1 MKRTFRIVPTLLLAI
16 AIPTVVMSQ
25 SVSSRDARATRE
37 ARTARENRVMTVDV
51 AAALELAAAV
61 TSAMGP
67 SIASA
72 TALAAN
78 IAPAVAS
85 ATAIAAQAPAMMSS
99 AMTSASEALTSTS
112 IVFPSR
118 FSGGEVLTQG
128 DSALRAAQ
136 RVLQDGDFREAAR
149 MFALIVER
157 YPRSAQAPDA
167 LYWQAY
173 SLYKA
178 GSSSNLSAALEAL
191 SDLNRL
197 YPSSG
202 ANRSDGRS
210 LRQRVCGELAQ
221 RGDEA
226 CAREVVSTARGTG
239 QNSNQGSSSTSGQ
252 QSCPRDDDD
261 NDERI
266 MALNA
271 LINMNSESAV
281 PILEKVLAKRDECSR
296 ALRKKAVFLISQKHT
311 ENVADILIKTARE
324 DPSPDVREQAVFW
337 LSNVRDPRVLDLLAE
352 MAMNNSDAAIQEK
365 AIFSLS
371 NSRSERAT
379 QILRDIAQRENAS
392 KSAREKAIF
401 WLGNRRDAQA
411 TEFLKSLYTRLTD
424 KDLKDRVI
432 FSIANQRGPGSGE
445 WLINIAMNERESIEV
460 RKQAL
465 FWAGNQRA
473 ASVPDIATLYD
484 RIGDK
489 EMKEQIIFV
498 LSQNK
503 AAPAVD
509 KLMDIARRDSD
520 RELRSKA
527 IFWLGQSRD
536 PRVLKFLEEVIN
548 R

>member
-1 MKRTFRIVPTLLLAI
+1 MKSTFQVLSLITLLMPAVLS
-16 AIPTVVMSQ
+16 SQ
-25 SVSSRDARATRE
+25 SSRDSRAMRDARATRE
-37 ARTARENRVMTVDV
+37 ARVSSTIGVDI
-51 AAALELAAAV
+51 AAAL
-61 TSAMGP
+61 
-67 SIASA
+67 A
-72 TALAAN
+72 TAEAILPQVPALMASV
-78 IAPAVAS
+78 APAMTTGA
-85 ATAIAAQAPAMMSS
+85 AIAAQAPMIVAE
-99 AMTSASEALTSTS
+99 AMTGATSALASTS
-112 IVFPSR
+112 IVFPLGPSTEFER
-118 FSGGEVLTQG
+118 QA
-128 DSALRAAQ
+128 DSSLAAAK
-136 RVLQDGDFREAAR
+136 RVMEDGDYREAAR
-149 MFALIVER
+149 MFARVAER
-157 YPRSAQAPDA
+157 YPRSAQAPEA
-167 LYWQAY
+167 LYWQAF
-173 SLYKA
+173 SLYRA
-178 GSSSNLSAALEAL
+178 GSSSSLSSALAALD
-191 SDLNRL
+191 DLNRL
-197 YPSSG
+197 YPTSG
-202 ANRSDGRS
+202 PNRNEAGT
-210 LRQRVCGELAQ
+210 LRVRVCGELAR

-226 CAREVVSTARGTG
+226 CAREVVSAA
-239 QNSNQGSSSTSGQ
+239 SPASSSQGGG

-271 LINMNSESAV
+271 LLNMNSESAV
-281 PILEKVLAKRDECSR
+281 PILERVLAKRDDCSK
-296 ALRKKAVFLISQKHT
+296 ALRKKAVFLISQKRT

-324 DPSPDVREQAVFW
+324 DPSPEVREQAVFW
-337 LSNVRDPRVLDLLAE
+337 LSNVRDPRVVDLLAE
-352 MAMNNSDAAIQEK
+352 MAMNNNDPTIQDK

-371 NSRSERAT
+371 NTRSERAS
-379 QILRDIAQRENAS
+379 QVLRDIAQRENAS
-392 KSAREKAIF
+392 KHAREQAIF

-473 ASVPDIATLYD
+473 ASLTDIASLYD

-503 AAPAVD
+503 AEPAVD
-509 KLMDIARRDSD
+509 KLMDIARRDTD

-536 PRVLKFLEEVIN
+536 PRVVKFLEELIN

>member
-1 MKRTFRIVPTLLLAI
+1 MKRTFRVVPTLLLAI
-16 AIPTVVMSQ
+16 AMPTVVASQ
-25 SVSSRDARATRE
+25 SVPSRDSRAT
-37 ARTARENRVMTVDV
+37 RENRVMTVDL

-61 TSAMGP
+61 TSALGP

-72 TALAAN
+72 SAIAAN
-78 IAPAVAS
+78 VAPAVAS
-85 ATAIAAQAPAMMSS
+85 ATAIAAPTPAIVST
-99 AMTSASEALTSTS
+99 AMTGITEALTSTS
-112 IVFPSR
+112 IAFPSQFAR
-118 FSGGEVLTQG
+118 SEVLTQG

-136 RVLQDGDFREAAR
+136 RVLQDGDFREAAQ
-149 MFALIVER
+149 MFARIVER

-173 SLYKA
+173 ALYKA

-191 SDLNRL
+191 NDLNRL

-226 CAREVVSTARGTG
+226 CAREVVSTARGAVE
-239 QNSNQGSSSTSGQ
+239 SSSQGSSTSGQ

-296 ALRKKAVFLISQKHT
+296 ALRKKAVFLISQKRT
-311 ENVADILIKTARE
+311 DNVADILIKVARE

-337 LSNVRDPRVLDLLAE
+337 LSNVRDPRVVDLLAE
-352 MAMNNSDAAIQEK
+352 MALNNSDAAIQEK

-371 NSRSERAT
+371 NTRSERAT
-379 QILRDIAQRENAS
+379 QVLRDIAQRENAS
-392 KSAREKAIF
+392 KNAREKAIF

-411 TEFLKSLYTRLTD
+411 TEFLKGLYTRLTD

-445 WLINIAMNERESIEV
+445 WLLNIAMNERESMEV

-473 ASVPDIATLYD
+473 ASMTDITSLYD

-498 LSQNK
+498 LAQNK

-509 KLMDIARRDSD
+509 KLMDIARRDAD
-520 RELRSKA
+520 RDLRSKA

-536 PRVLKFLEEVIN
+536 PRVIKFLEEVIN

>member
-1 MKRTFRIVPTLLLAI
+1 MKRTFRVVPTLLLAI
-16 AIPTVVMSQ
+16 AMPTVVTSQ
-25 SVSSRDARATRE
+25 SVSSRESRAARE
-37 ARTARENRVMTVDV
+37 ARAARDSRVITVDV
-51 AAALELAAAV
+51 AAALELAAVV
-61 TSAMGP
+61 TSTMGP

-72 TALAAN
+72 TAVAAN

-85 ATAIAAQAPAMMSS
+85 ATAIAAQVPAIVSSALANAEPAMSS
-99 AMTSASEALTSTS
+99 M

-118 FSGGEVLTQG
+118 FSSGEVLTQG

-149 MFALIVER
+149 MFARIVER

-173 SLYKA
+173 ALYKA
-178 GSSSNLSAALEAL
+178 GSSSNLSAALDAL
-191 SDLNRL
+191 NDLNRL
-197 YPSSG
+197 YPSSS
-202 ANRSDGRS
+202 ANRGDAGS

-226 CAREVVSTARGTG
+226 CAREVISTARGSG
-239 QNSNQGSSSTSGQ
+239 QTSSQGSSTSGQ

-271 LINMNSESAV
+271 LLNMNSESAV
-281 PILEKVLAKRDECSR
+281 PILEKVLARRDECSR
-296 ALRKKAVFLISQKHT
+296 ALRKKAVFLISQKRT
-311 ENVADILIKTARE
+311 GNVVDILIKVARE
-324 DPSPDVREQAVFW
+324 DPSPEVREQAVFW
-337 LSNVRDPRVLDLLAE
+337 LSNVRDPRVVDLLAE
-352 MAMNNSDAAIQEK
+352 MALNGNDPALQEK

-371 NSRSERAT
+371 NTRSERAS
-379 QILRDIAQRENAS
+379 QVLRDIAQRDNAS
-392 KSAREKAIF
+392 KNAREQAIF
-401 WLGNRRDAQA
+401 WLGNRRDAES
-411 TEFLKSLYTRLTD
+411 TEFLKGLYGRLTD

-473 ASVPDIATLYD
+473 ASVTDIATLYD

-503 AAPAVD
+503 ATPAVD